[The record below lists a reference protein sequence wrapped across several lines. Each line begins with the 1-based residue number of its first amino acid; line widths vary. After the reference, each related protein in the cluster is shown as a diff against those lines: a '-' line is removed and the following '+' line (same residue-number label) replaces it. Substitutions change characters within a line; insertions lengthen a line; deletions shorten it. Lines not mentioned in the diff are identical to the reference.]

1 MNRKYALRGVWLIFW
16 LGGLAAGLMPVRAV
30 AQSSAVVIRPLEHQW
45 LYFNEAYGT
54 YVPWLGGAEQ
64 PTHTLSLELTADS
77 RQPYQLQ
84 FVSAPEVCLFVNQQL
99 FRCYAHTDT
108 VAVSLADLSKQFSS
122 SQLFLTFYH
131 PQRVSGAVQ
140 SPQLILPAGAVVP
153 TPPPSTEGPVLS
165 FARRPLDRSLENT
178 LMLSLLAL
186 CSLYV
191 AAKNS
196 APRTFGAFL
205 NFRKLFTAS
214 IYDYAPSSQRTW
226 SGVMPALILINSAAI
241 GFILLS
247 LQRFIPFQLADI
259 PFFEGDYTQLG
270 GFFRLSVV
278 ALLYYLLIYL
288 TIHLLGWLFSI
299 RQAADVHFYEF
310 TRFTTLMCLLMIL
323 LILGDMQT
331 HFLGQ
336 RLFVIAL
343 ASLALVFT
351 ALRIVKMVVVLN
363 KSLPYKKVYIF
374 SYLCATEFIPFFVV
388 IKYLQ
393 VYTK

>member
-1 MNRKYALRGVWLIFW
+1 MKKYVVWSGWKLVGLSCII
-16 LGGLAAGLMPVRAV
+16 LGMWSGQGLAQTP
-30 AQSSAVVIRPLEHQW
+30 AVVVQELEDRW
-45 LYFNEAYGT
+45 LYFDEEYEA
-54 YVPWLGGAEQ
+54 YVPWLGAAEQ
-64 PTHTLSLELTADS
+64 PTHTLSLELKADS
-77 RQPYQLQ
+77 LQPYQLR
-84 FVSAPEVCLFVNQQL
+84 FVTTPELCLFVNQQL
-99 FRCYAHTDT
+99 YKCYDRTDT
-108 VAVSLADLSKQFSS
+108 LTVPLANLAKQFAT

-131 PQRVSGAVQ
+131 PQRVAGAIKA
-140 SPQLILPAGAVVP
+140 PQLILPKQAVA
-153 TPPPSTEGPVLS
+153 PPALETSEGPVLS
-165 FARRPLDRSLENT
+165 FARRPVDRSFQDT
-178 LMLSLLAL
+178 LMLSLLVL

-191 AAKNS
+191 VAKNS

-214 IYDYAPSSQRTW
+214 VYDYTPSSQRTW
-226 SGVMPALILINSAAI
+226 SGVIPLLILINSVAI

-259 PFFEGDYTQLG
+259 PFFEGDYTLTG
-270 GFFRLSVV
+270 RFVRLSLI
-278 ALLYYLLIYL
+278 ALFYYVFIYL

-323 LILGDMQT
+323 LILGDMQA

-336 RLFVIAL
+336 KFFVIGL
-343 ASLALVFT
+343 AAT
-351 ALRIVKMVVVLN
+351 ALGFTLLRIIKMVVVLN